1 MPTRRLVAAF
11 VVAAVAL
18 LGAKT
23 ARAELTQST
32 TVRIEQLQTVTAS
45 WSPAR
50 PGSSGAASRGVTTRR
65 AITVSLRTAP
75 ARTAGATLP
84 LFVCRG
90 GKVARTSIRPAPG
103 ATDVLYTST
112 VTRSSGEFFANDPG
126 CLGTGAEGKLLGYVV
141 RPSEARAYVA
151 RFGGTLDP
159 LVTCARHVE
168 VETKAFGDK
177 DYVLDGEACEKP
189 VFAGFTV
196 GFALA
201 ETSTPAQ
208 VRPADEVAAL
218 PLPRRLVAGE
228 GRSLRIVSALE
239 GRAVPASCDAS
250 GARSTSALSSST
262 SLLNAP
268 LTSEGACTLTDALRE
283 LSL

>member
-1 MPTRRLVAAF
+1 MPTLRLVAAF
-11 VVAAVAL
+11 AAAAAAL
-18 LGAKT
+18 LGT
-23 ARAELTQST
+23 SSARAQLAQST
-32 TVRIEQLQTVTAS
+32 TVRIEQLRTVTAA
-45 WSPAR
+45 WSPAAV
-50 PGSSGAASRGVTTRR
+50 SAGAPARGTTTRR
-65 AITVSLRTAP
+65 TITVSLRTAP
-75 ARTAGATLP
+75 ARTKGATLP
-84 LFVCRG
+84 LFVCR

-103 ATDVLYTST
+103 ATDALYTST

-177 DYVLDGEACEKP
+177 DYVLDGEVCAKT

-208 VRPADEVAAL
+208 ARATEELV

-228 GRSLRIVSALE
+228 GRALRIMTALD
-239 GRAVPASCDAS
+239 GRAVPASCEAPA
-250 GARSTSALSSST
+250 ARATSALASSS

-268 LTSEGACTLTDALRE
+268 LTVEGACTLTDALRE
-283 LSL
+283 LAL